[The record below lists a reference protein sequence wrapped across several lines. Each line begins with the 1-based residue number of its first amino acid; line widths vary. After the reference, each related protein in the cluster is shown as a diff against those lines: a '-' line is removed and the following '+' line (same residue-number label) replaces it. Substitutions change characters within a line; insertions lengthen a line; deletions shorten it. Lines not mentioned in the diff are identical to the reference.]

1 MLLSVDLPR
10 RLDDIFSTPLL
21 LSSLITVV
29 FFVELTT
36 TGLVRLRDLDACAV
50 VALLE
55 AGVLDRRGFFAAID
69 FADLLGTTFLSV
81 DLLVSVLFAVVGF

>member
-1 MLLSVDLPR
+1 MDLPR
-10 RLDDIFSTPLL
+10 RLDDIFSAPLL

-50 VALLE
+50 ALLE
-55 AGVLDRRGFFAAID
+55 AGVLDRRGFLAAID

>member
-10 RLDDIFSTPLL
+10 RLDDIFSAPLL

-50 VALLE
+50 ALLE
-55 AGVLDRRGFFAAID
+55 AGVLDRRGFLAAID

>member
-1 MLLSVDLPR
+1 MDLPR
-10 RLDDIFSTPLL
+10 RLDDIFSAPLL

-50 VALLE
+50 ALLE

-69 FADLLGTTFLSV
+69 FADLLGTTFLLV